1 MPDLNF
7 LKVKKNQELQEN
19 VETADLN
26 EVTTLAAKDCKG
38 WWKESYGDQVG
49 DDWCDLS
56 KDDKDLE

>member
-1 MPDLNF
+1 MNILSRVLTLPDLNF

-38 WWKESYGDQVG
+38 
-49 DDWCDLS
+49 
-56 KDDKDLE
+56 